1 MDTAAIQDRIRREF
15 TRCYKGATPF
25 YESGPLWDFCMDIVS
40 DKSLIKCM
48 VTANDLGVP
57 PVKTLLYF
65 YEKRF
70 SPPNDFSF
78 TANESR
84 YLGDFMGFLF
94 QFVLGYQK
102 KHPRCQ
108 VQRYGVKTASRFSGC
123 PSELVLEAE
132 EGKKND

>member
-1 MDTAAIQDRIRREF
+1 MDTNWIQDRIHREF
-15 TRCYKGATPF
+15 TLRYKGATPF
-25 YESGPLWDFCMDIVS
+25 YQSGPLWDFCMDIVS
-40 DKSLIKCM
+40 DESLIKCM

-70 SPPNDFSF
+70 SPPEHFSF
-78 TANESR
+78 TPNESR
-84 YLGDFMGFLF
+84 YLGDLMGFLF

-123 PSELVLEAE
+123 PSEWVFSKEA
-132 EGKKND
+132 KVWS